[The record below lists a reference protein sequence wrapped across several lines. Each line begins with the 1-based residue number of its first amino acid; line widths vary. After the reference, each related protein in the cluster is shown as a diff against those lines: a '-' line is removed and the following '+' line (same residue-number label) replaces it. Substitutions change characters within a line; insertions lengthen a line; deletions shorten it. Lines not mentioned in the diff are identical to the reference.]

1 MSCHSV
7 EAGPDTRDVGDPRLS
22 RRTRNSFIFNVV
34 GSSFPPLLILAT
46 CMTAA
51 HRGLGGMGLQLA
63 HRKVSPFGHEIH
75 ACPPLTPLAKEHIL
89 TSNGIS
95 NTSHPGEI
103 LKPDG
108 S

>member
-51 HRGLGGMGLQLA
+51 HRGLGLGHGTT
-63 HRKVSPFGHEIH
+63 VSPSQGK
-75 ACPPLTPLAKEHIL
+75 PLWP
-89 TSNGIS
+89 
-95 NTSHPGEI
+95 
-103 LKPDG
+103 
-108 S
+108 